1 MSSVIVCLLFVIIGY
16 TLADIFGDS
25 FSALKDIRYWIIVL
39 CMAGIH
45 AIDLNV

>member
-1 MSSVIVCLLFVIIGY
+1 MDNIIVCLLFVIIGY
-16 TLADIFGDS
+16 TLADVFGSGS
-25 FSALKDIRYWIIVL
+25 FAFKDIRYWIIVL

>member
-1 MSSVIVCLLFVIIGY
+1 MSSIIVCLLFAIIGY
-16 TLADIFGDS
+16 ILADVFGS
-25 FSALKDIRYWIIVL
+25 GTLALKDIRYWIIIL

>member
-1 MSSVIVCLLFVIIGY
+1 MSSVIVFLLFVIIGY

-39 CMAGIH
+39 CMACIH
-45 AIDLNV
+45 LIDLNM